1 MTTLYVDNIAPNLQ
15 SSVAIPGH
23 VVQVVQDIHATQV
36 TNTSNGVNF
45 DIGLS
50 VTLTPSSTS
59 SKILLFTDVS
69 VRLNGPSNGM
79 GIAIFRDSTKIFQ
92 STQDYDLYNDA
103 SSSNPRVRGHWSYI
117 DSPSSASS
125 ITYTVYGRSYE
136 VGGTIY
142 VNNSGQSMLTAME
155 IAG

>member
-23 VVQVVQDIHATQV
+23 VIQVVQDIHATQV

-69 VRLNGPSNGM
+69 VRLNGLNGM
-79 GIAIFRDSTKIFQ
+79 GIAIFRDSTNIFQ
-92 STQDYDLYNDA
+92 STQDYDLYN
-103 SSSNPRVRGHWSYI
+103 STSGSSNRVRGNWSYL

-155 IAG
+155 IAQ